1 MKTSK
6 VSTILRVDHRQNITN
21 MTKMKLIENSTDG
34 RKRLRIIIE
43 KRRISITWMNK
54 CSSVEL
60 HAYNAQFFR
69 MNKFI
74 ENSQH
79 FSPNRKDTKIKINE
93 A

>member
-1 MKTSK
+1 MRKDAKLKTSK
-6 VSTILRVDHRQNITN
+6 LKRPKFPQSSE
-21 MTKMKLIENSTDG
+21 LIENSTDG

-43 KRRISITWMNK
+43 KRRISITWM

-79 FSPNRKDTKIKINE
+79 FSPNRKDTKIKINK